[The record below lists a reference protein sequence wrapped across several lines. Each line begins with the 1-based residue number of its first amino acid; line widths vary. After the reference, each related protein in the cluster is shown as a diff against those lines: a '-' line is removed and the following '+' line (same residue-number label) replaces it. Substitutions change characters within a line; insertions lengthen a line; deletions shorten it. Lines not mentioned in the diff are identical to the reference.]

1 MIAGG
6 QNGSA
11 FNAASI
17 QVNAPAR
24 SGVYALYNSKV
35 WVYIGESKNI
45 RNRLQEH
52 LDGVGDNPDIL
63 GYGPTH
69 FLFEEWP
76 EHQRVARQ
84 DQLIAQLRPLANK
97 T

>member
-6 QNGSA
+6 QTGSA
-11 FNAASI
+11 FTSASI
-17 QVNAPAR
+17 IANAPAK
-24 SGVYALYNSKV
+24 SGVYALYKANA
-35 WVYIGESKNI
+35 
-45 RNRLQEH
+45 
-52 LDGVGDNPDIL
+52 GVGENRDIL
-63 GYGPTH
+63 GYNPTH

-84 DQLIAQLRPLANK
+84 DQLIAQFRPLANK